1 MCYFFQNL
9 NRSNQYVGRRK
20 YISWG
25 LKTCHLLA
33 LPYWSEVPDKKN
45 LNNKHLILHKKL
57 MVFRTAITLQNTVL
71 AVFVKFIHRLY
82 DVCQPWTVSPIWDV
96 LFILLPAPSLVFCDT
111 QCSLCST
118 GRLVFLRFI
127 DSRVK
132 FHGNNLF
139 TLYKLEKNLWRGQFR
154 EDGGKQVFLII
165 VFCH

>member
-1 MCYFFQNL
+1 
-9 NRSNQYVGRRK
+9 
-20 YISWG
+20 
-25 LKTCHLLA
+25 
-33 LPYWSEVPDKKN
+33 
-45 LNNKHLILHKKL
+45 

-82 DVCQPWTVSPIWDV
+82 DFCQPRTVSPIWDV

-132 FHGNNLF
+132 FHGNNLYYF
-139 TLYKLEKNLWRGQFR
+139 VEVREKSMKRPVQERWRQTSFSHYSILSLTNMALFRFRLVNYFKNRWKLRPA
-154 EDGGKQVFLII
+154 
-165 VFCH
+165 C